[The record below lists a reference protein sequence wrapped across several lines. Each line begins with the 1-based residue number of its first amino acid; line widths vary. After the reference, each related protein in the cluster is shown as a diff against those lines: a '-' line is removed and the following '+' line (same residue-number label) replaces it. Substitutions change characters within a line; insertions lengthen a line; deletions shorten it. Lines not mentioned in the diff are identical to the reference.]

1 MSKRRF
7 LLITKKKK
15 KNIFLQ
21 NSLKDIS
28 MENSNSRLGYRVIQS
43 ELESQGSVLSE
54 LICNA
59 ED

>member
-43 ELESQGSVLSE
+43 ELKSQGSVLSE